1 MSTPGHENTLDA
13 ERLLLQDHHKIL
25 GTNVPA
31 VPIVSVG
38 VSAVLLTQVP
48 LARLAIAVGVII
60 ACAPITLG
68 LWRRANKNFDTW
80 SNEDLCRTYGHI
92 NLIGGFGWGLYFLL
106 AMPDAI
112 EAQLFLA
119 SIIPIAMVVNL
130 FEAASVPRSFTS
142 FHVPFSVLTTLTYAV
157 VADGTARWASPLFA
171 VVATYIAVLAR
182 AQHVLA
188 EDRAGLAVR
197 NQELIGDLNA
207 LNEDLRR
214 QSAQDRLTGLANR
227 RALEEFMHLCLAQRH
242 EADGEL
248 VALFIDLDRFKK
260 VNDDFGHHAGDELLV
275 QVAHRVQRLVP
286 KHGCTARIGG
296 DELVVALANQQ
307 SIETGV
313 ELAEKIVDAI
323 ADPFRLSRGTVEIG
337 ASIGVAITAPAE
349 PGPIDI
355 EDLLRRADRALY
367 RAKTDGGSTVAQA
380 AVASD
385 TSN

>member
-92 NLIGGFGWGLYFLL
+92 NLIGGFGWGFYFLF

-188 EDRAGLAVR
+188 KDRAGLAVR

-227 RALEEFMHLCLAQRH
+227 RALEEFMHLSLAQRQ

-260 VNDDFGHHAGDELLV
+260 INDDFGHHAGDELLV

-307 SIETGV
+307 SIDAGV

-349 PGPIDI
+349 PGPMDI

-367 RAKTDGGSTVAQA
+367 RAKTDGGSTVARA

-385 TSN
+385 TPN

>member
-1 MSTPGHENTLDA
+1 MSTPEHENTLDA

-31 VPIVSVG
+31 VPIVAIA
-38 VSAVLLTQVP
+38 VSAVLLTQVS
-48 LARLAIAVGVII
+48 LARLAVAVGLIVACTPII
-60 ACAPITLG
+60 LG

-80 SNEDLCRTYGHI
+80 SNEELRRTYGLI
-92 NLIGGFGWGLYFLL
+92 NLIGGFGWGFYFWI

-119 SIIPIAMVVNL
+119 AIIPIAMVVNL
-130 FEAASVPRSFTS
+130 FEAASVPRSFVS
-142 FHVPFSVLTTLTYAV
+142 FHVPFSALTALTYAL
-157 VADGTARWASPLFA
+157 VADGTARWAAPLFA
-171 VVATYIAVLAR
+171 VVALYIGVLAR

-188 EDRAGLAVR
+188 NDRAGLAVR
-197 NQELIGDLNA
+197 NEELIDDLNA

-227 RALEEFMHLCLAQRH
+227 RALEEFMHLSLDQRRDT
-242 EADGEL
+242 DGEL

-296 DELVVALANQQ
+296 DELVVALADQHN
-307 SIETGV
+307 IDAGV
-313 ELAEKIVDAI
+313 ELAEKIVSAL

-337 ASIGVAITAPAE
+337 ASIGVAMTAPTGT
-349 PGPIDI
+349 GPMDVD
-355 EDLLRRADRALY
+355 DLLRRADRALY
-367 RAKTDGGSTVAQA
+367 RAKTDGGSTVARA

-385 TSN
+385 TPN